1 MQVQVFLIVILIF
14 ALIMLLPIFVQIRL
28 YINALNNI
36 GVIAISVFG
45 IKIICLQL
53 EISGGK
59 INIIGKKKDRQI
71 DPNSVDVKF
80 VNKFVYYLVLKIK
93 ITNLAI
99 FFDVSKQSDAF
110 LPCVLRGL
118 TQSLIGMVLG
128 ILYTKK
134 GVFNTSVGGDVKWDR
149 DKVVLSM
156 YVGMVFN
163 LAMIIT
169 ALIQAKIKTK
179 RRAEVYAKRKA
190 VLQSKGNVGDL
201 CTTGT

>member
-14 ALIMLLPIFVQIRL
+14 ALITLLPIFVQIRL

-45 IKIICLQL
+45 IKIICHQL

-179 RRAEVYAKRKA
+179 RTGEVYAKRK
-190 VLQSKGNVGDL
+190 
-201 CTTGT
+201 